1 MQNLENQEIEVKL
14 HIANLDRIRSKIHSI
29 QGELIRKRVLER
41 NYRFDDIQKKL
52 TKSFKVLRLRQD
64 TAAYLT
70 FKGPMTDEEGV
81 KIRHEVEFKVD
92 DFDAAYE
99 FLLALGYKVF
109 MIYEKYREVYKKDNT
124 EICVDELPYG
134 NFIEIE
140 GRDPKSIHFLCD
152 QLELDWNLRIP
163 ESYSSIFERLKK
175 QKGLKIRDLTFD
187 NFKDRTIELSDLGI
201 YSAD

>member
-1 MQNLENQEIEVKL
+1 MPSLK
-14 HIANLDRIRSKIHSI
+14 
-29 QGELIRKRVLER
+29 
-41 NYRFDDIQKKL
+41 
-52 TKSFKVLRLRQD
+52 
-64 TAAYLT
+64 
-70 FKGPMTDEEGV
+70 EGV

-140 GRDPKSIHFLCD
+140 GQDPKSIHFLCD
-152 QLELDWNLRIP
+152 QLGLDWNSRIP
-163 ESYSSIFERLKK
+163 ESYSSIFEQLKK
-175 QKGLKIRDLTFD
+175 QKGLEIRDLTFE
-187 NFKDRTIELSDLGI
+187 NFKDQAIKLTDLGI
-201 YSAD
+201 YPAD